1 MKAVSGGMLWT
12 VITIV
17 VGIVAI
23 ALLIVFVTGA
33 GNAFIGMFSGLV
45 DSFSKL
51 TCTIIGKMPLVG
63 GIMGC

>member
-33 GNAFIGMFSGLV
+33 GNAVVGMFSGLT
-45 DSFSKL
+45 DAFSRL
-51 TCTIIGKMPLVG
+51 TCTIIGRIPLVG
-63 GIMGC
+63 SLMGC

>member
-23 ALLIVFVTGA
+23 ALLVIFVTGA
-33 GNAFIGMFSGLV
+33 GNAIVGMFSGLV
-45 DSFSKL
+45 DSFGKL
-51 TCTIIGKMPLVG
+51 TCTIIGRMPLVG
-63 GIMGC
+63 VFMGC